1 MVSQSLQNEK
11 RQLETAMVVESRMQM
26 KAKGLSKHSVEGTDG
41 SFVVSEV
48 GDVLYPDHDLSA
60 FPPLRLYSLSC
71 QCLMLLVLAWSQAA
85 G

>member
-1 MVSQSLQNEK
+1 
-11 RQLETAMVVESRMQM
+11 MVVESRIQM

-48 GDVLYPDHDLSA
+48 GDVCYSDHNLSANPSLLFYSLASLAFQCSDAVGSSLEPGNRLPEDHDVS
-60 FPPLRLYSLSC
+60 
-71 QCLMLLVLAWSQAA
+71 